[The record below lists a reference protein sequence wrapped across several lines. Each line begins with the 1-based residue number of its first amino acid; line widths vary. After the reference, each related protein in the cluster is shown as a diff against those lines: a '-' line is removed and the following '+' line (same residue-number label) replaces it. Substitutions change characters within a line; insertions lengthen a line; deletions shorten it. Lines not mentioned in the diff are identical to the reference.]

1 MEPGKEERQEG
12 RLGMNSVRLQL
23 LQEGPNHP
31 SEESCISQG
40 CASIC
45 MVTVYSRWLGA
56 SRGKLSSMVMNPA
69 GQWLRPSVNWV
80 PHCWRFEPHICMA
93 TTVNFKVRYTY
104 SFNAAPVNVHYLKK
118 LWTCFQK
125 GEVVNSLHNGL
136 TQGFFFSFFFFFPW
150 TKSLKTNFLKIK
162 LQLWGIPSSTLWNQY
177 YKLQ

>member
-1 MEPGKEERQEG
+1 MLGSLATGTEVGGREACLAAEVAAEG
-12 RLGMNSVRLQL
+12 GLVFEAQQVGDGLHGEVVPYVEQHLGF
-23 LQEGPNHP
+23 NHH
-31 SEESCISQG
+31 
-40 CASIC
+40 
-45 MVTVYSRWLGA
+45 
-56 SRGKLSSMVMNPA
+56 MVMNPV

-104 SFNAAPVNVHYLKK
+104 SFNAAPVNVQYLKK

-125 GEVVNSLHNGL
+125 GEVVNSLNNGL
-136 TQGFFFSFFFFFPW
+136 TQGFFFLFFFPW
-150 TKSLKTNFLKIK
+150 TKSLKTKFLKIK